1 MNRTLVHRGPDQEGT
16 STSSGI
22 GLAIRRL
29 AIVDLKTG
37 NQPISSEDDQCI
49 VICNGEI
56 YNAPELRH
64 RLSARGHVFKTT
76 SDVEVIIHLYEEY
89 GRRFINHLRG
99 MFAFALW
106 DARRKRLL
114 LARDRFGIKP
124 LYYAILPDGL
134 YFASEQKA
142 LLTLPSLPRNMDF
155 SSLSELFTLGFVAS
169 PKTLFS
175 KIRQLCH
182 GHYLIFNQ
190 GKVQTGPYWSLNL
203 MPDRTKSVAVGQL
216 TEMIDAKLEESVH
229 IHSRSDVPIAAWLS
243 AGVDSSAVVAYMLQ
257 HATHPID
264 VYSLGYEE
272 KSVDEFHRQRTLSD
286 FPDYAIRLNKVIC
299 HDRDFNLF
307 PQSVWHCEDPF
318 TSAAEISRLI
328 LARGSAQKYKVVL
341 TGEGADEV
349 FAGYPWYSGEKVLR
363 YFHFIPSPL
372 RHLIA
377 DLPLVKNRFAGASQV
392 LKGSKKMNLDR
403 FSRLIGPP
411 AGRELLHKLLSAQL
425 LNKNAISAETT
436 ATTAAAYPSSLLM
449 LQQMDMNVRLC
460 DAIVRHLDRM
470 TMACSLEAR
479 VPFLDH
485 ELVELCCQIPLSQR
499 YRIGQEKM
507 MLRKALKGKIPEEI
521 RLRRKY
527 SMTTP
532 FHKWLKN
539 DLPEFAR
546 LMFSKPMIVKKGYF
560 NVETV
565 ESMLKM
571 HRQGGGHYARLLM
584 AVLGVQ
590 VWDELF
596 IHGKSLE

>member
-16 STSSGI
+16 YTSHGVGLGI
-22 GLAIRRL
+22 QRL

-37 NQPISSEDDQCI
+37 DQPISSENDHCI
-49 VICNGEI
+49 VVCNGEI
-56 YNAPELRH
+56 YNAPELRQA
-64 RLSARGHVFKTT
+64 LTSRGHTFKTT
-76 SDVEVIIHLYEEY
+76 SDVEVIIHLWEEY
-89 GRRFINHLRG
+89 GKACMNHLRG

-124 LYYAILPDGL
+124 LYYSILPDGL

-142 LLTLPSLPRNMDF
+142 LLKISSLSRNMDF

-169 PKTLFS
+169 PKTLFTA
-175 KIRQLCH
+175 IRQLNH
-182 GHYLIFNQ
+182 AHYLLFDQ
-190 GKVQTGPYWSLNL
+190 GKVQIEPYWSLNL
-203 MPDRTKSVAVGQL
+203 MPNRTQSIPVGQL
-216 TEMIDAKLEESVH
+216 PQMIDEKLQESVH
-229 IHSRSDVPIAAWLS
+229 IHTRSDVPVAAWLS

-264 VYSLGYEE
+264 VYSLSYEE
-272 KSVDEFHRQRTLSD
+272 KSVDEFYKQRILAD
-286 FPDYAIRLNKVIC
+286 FSGYAIRLNKVVC
-299 HDRDFNLF
+299 RDRDFNLF

-328 LARGSAQKYKVVL
+328 LARGSASEYKVVL

-363 YFHFIPSPL
+363 YFHFLPSSV

-392 LKGSKKMNLDR
+392 LKGSKRMNLDR

-411 AGRELLHKLLSAQL
+411 AGRELLPKLLSAQL
-425 LNKNAISAETT
+425 CNKKAISAETT
-436 ATTAAAYPSSLLM
+436 ANTVANYPSSLVM
-449 LQQMDMNVRLC
+449 LQHMDINVRLC

-485 ELVELCCQIPLSQR
+485 ELVELSCQIPLSQR

-507 MLRKALKGKIPEEI
+507 MLRKALKKRVPEEI

-532 FHKWLKN
+532 FHKWLRT

-546 LMFSKPMIVKKGYF
+546 SMFSKTMIEKKGYF
-560 NVETV
+560 NFETV
-565 ESMLKM
+565 ESMLKT
-571 HRQGGGHYARLLM
+571 HRRGEGHYARLLM

-596 IHGKSLE
+596 VQGKSLE